1 MVGVYT
7 GGPWDER
14 GLMAAASFGIARWRL
29 IALGLL
35 LAAAT
40 IGIVLR
46 LAQLQLFDYMEY
58 RAEAQISHEGRQSV
72 QAQRGTI
79 RDRNGFP
86 LAVSVPVY
94 QVALHP
100 KAWATSEAAGRVRQ
114 IVAER
119 LSVPLERLEAATA
132 PGRWVVVQ
140 PNVPYNIGRG
150 LGALALPGVET
161 TLVSMRT
168 YPEGNLAAP
177 LLGFVGAD
185 QEGLSGLEADFQREL
200 AGMAGALAFERDGF
214 GQPIPIGDHKL
225 LRLYEAGQD
234 LVLTLDRYLQ
244 RLVER
249 TLDEAMTK
257 HKASGGT
264 IIMMDP
270 RTGEVLAMAS
280 RPTYDLTKLDLV
292 STAPQQ
298 VAQYRNRAIT
308 DLYEPGSVF
317 KIITMASAI
326 DGGIVTPSTT
336 YYDGGPIVRYG
347 WTINTWNGGHYGTQT
362 MTDILRTSNN
372 IGAVWVAER
381 AGADRFYRYV
391 RAFGFGQPTGIGL
404 SGEASG
410 RIRASGEDDWKPIDL
425 ATNSFGQ
432 GLSVTPIQ
440 MAAAISAV
448 ANGGTLLRPT
458 IVKEL
463 RGAQGSRAFQPVL
476 VRRPLTE
483 KGAALLQEMLNV
495 TAEKG
500 GSPLAMVPGYH
511 IAGKTGTAD
520 LPAVGGYNRS
530 TTIASYGGFAP
541 YPNPRLVV
549 LVKINEPKDQIYG
562 SLVAAPIFSS
572 LMRQALP
579 YLGIPPSEPVRIAK
593 Q

>member
-1 MVGVYT
+1 
-7 GGPWDER
+7 
-14 GLMAAASFGIARWRL
+14 
-29 IALGLL
+29 
-35 LAAAT
+35 
-40 IGIVLR
+40 
-46 LAQLQLFDYMEY
+46 
-58 RAEAQISHEGRQSV
+58 
-72 QAQRGTI
+72 
-79 RDRNGFP
+79 
-86 LAVSVPVY
+86 
-94 QVALHP
+94 
-100 KAWATSEAAGRVRQ
+100 
-114 IVAER
+114 
-119 LSVPLERLEAATA
+119 
-132 PGRWVVVQ
+132 
-140 PNVPYNIGRG
+140 
-150 LGALALPGVET
+150 
-161 TLVSMRT
+161 
-168 YPEGNLAAP
+168 
-177 LLGFVGAD
+177 
-185 QEGLSGLEADFQREL
+185 
-200 AGMAGALAFERDGF
+200 
-214 GQPIPIGDHKL
+214 
-225 LRLYEAGQD
+225 
-234 LVLTLDRYLQ
+234 
-244 RLVER
+244 
-249 TLDEAMTK
+249 MTK

-404 SGEASG
+404 SGEGSG

-541 YPNPRLVV
+541 YPVPRLVV
-549 LVKINEPKDQIYG
+549 VVKIDEPKDQIYG

-579 YLGIPPSEPVRIAK
+579 YLGIPPSEPARIAK